1 MTSAL
6 LCLGGNTEDT
16 AGNISQA
23 TDMLAQCGRIHAS
36 SGQYPSA
43 SGYLNE
49 VVSFETELS
58 AEALVAY
65 AKQMEVKLGRQ
76 PQMKALGIV
85 PIDIDLV
92 VYAGCVLRPQDYNS
106 AYFHTG
112 LQKIAQ
118 KKLAHHMDDFSK
130 FFTNFPSLTV

>member
-1 MTSAL
+1 MIPAL

-16 AGNISQA
+16 AANISLA
-23 TDMLAQCGRIHAS
+23 MDMLAQYGHINAC

-49 VVSFETELS
+49 VVSFETGLS
-58 AEALVAY
+58 AEALVAH
-65 AKQMEVKLGRQ
+65 AKQIEIRLGRQ
-76 PQMKALGIV
+76 PQMKALGTV

-92 VYAGCVLRPQDYNS
+92 VYADCVLRPQDYGS
-106 AYFHTG
+106 AYFRTG

-118 KKLAHHMDDFSK
+118 K
-130 FFTNFPSLTV
+130 N